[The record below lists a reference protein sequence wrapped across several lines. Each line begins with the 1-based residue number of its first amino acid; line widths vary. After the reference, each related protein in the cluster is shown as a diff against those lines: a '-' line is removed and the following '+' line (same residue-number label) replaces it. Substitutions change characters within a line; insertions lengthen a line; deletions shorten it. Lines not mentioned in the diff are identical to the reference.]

1 VGSAQGDLDDSRARF
16 LEGIGHLW
24 VKDLHAH
31 FEDHYWENA
40 KLLSLVPAF
49 KPFFCG
55 PVSVCVCVLC
65 QATGHGSSA
74 LQVALNTL
82 EALQLVEG
90 SKRDAGTSA
99 VAGALSA
106 LMALLTSHETFQDSM
121 DVEEVGPTDL
131 CLAPLTDY
139 RVRVDDLLSKAA
151 AMSKHKAVTELITPT
166 KRKAVTKHKAAAM
179 SKHMSLLPDTVTELI
194 TPAKDTAAK
203 CRGKFLDFLTK
214 EAAKCP
220 QNAPEMLAELNGLLA
235 SAMAFQGPAANEV
248 VQNVQKLLDQAF
260 ALCFR
265 LSQGLHSQCCS
276 CHCCG

>member
-1 VGSAQGDLDDSRARF
+1 
-16 LEGIGHLW
+16 
-24 VKDLHAH
+24 
-31 FEDHYWENA
+31 
-40 KLLSLVPAF
+40 
-49 KPFFCG
+49 
-55 PVSVCVCVLC
+55 
-65 QATGHGSSA
+65 
-74 LQVALNTL
+74 
-82 EALQLVEG
+82 
-90 SKRDAGTSA
+90 
-99 VAGALSA
+99 
-106 LMALLTSHETFQDSM
+106 
-121 DVEEVGPTDL
+121 
-131 CLAPLTDY
+131 
-139 RVRVDDLLSKAA
+139 
-151 AMSKHKAVTELITPT
+151 
-166 KRKAVTKHKAAAM
+166 
-179 SKHMSLLPDTVTELI
+179 VTELI

>member
-1 VGSAQGDLDDSRARF
+1 MIGSSFQA
-16 LEGIGHLW
+16 
-24 VKDLHAH
+24 
-31 FEDHYWENA
+31 
-40 KLLSLVPAF
+40 
-49 KPFFCG
+49 FFCG
-55 PVSVCVCVLC
+55 PVSVCACVLC
-65 QATGHGSSA
+65 QATGQGSSA
-74 LQVALNTL
+74 LEVALKTL
-82 EALQLVEG
+82 EALKLVEG
-90 SKRDAGTSA
+90 SKRDASTSA

-106 LMALLTSHETFQDSM
+106 LMALLTSHKAFQESM
-121 DVEEVGPTDL
+121 DVEEVVLTDL
-131 CLAPLTDY
+131 CLSPPTDY

-214 EAAKCP
+214 EAVSSTS
-220 QNAPEMLAELNGLLA
+220 QNAPDLLAKLTGLLA
-235 SAMAFQGPAANEV
+235 SAKAFQGPAANEV
-248 VQNVQKLLDQAF
+248 IQNVQKLLDQAF